1 MESWY
6 KVVLQSTEAGVDGKV
21 KSLQDAFQFLFRVN
35 VPSKNAA
42 MFGASDEDLNNYF
55 CYFSPDAVQIART
68 VIQTYGG
75 VKCSAPTRDSV
86 HLLVGHADA
95 GNTLPSVKKLF

>member
-6 KVVLQSTEAGVDGKV
+6 RVALPFTEAGVKGKV
-21 KSLQDAFQFLFRVN
+21 KSLQDAFQFLFTAN
-35 VPSKNAA
+35 VASKNAA
-42 MFGASDEDLNNYF
+42 MFGNRDEDLKNYF
-55 CYFSPDAVQIART
+55 CYFSPDAVQIARI

-75 VKCSAPTRDSV
+75 VKCSAPMKDSV

-95 GNTLPSVKKLF
+95 GDILLSVNE